1 MRIADAAGRYVQLTW
16 QGRELRG
23 ECPGCGLPSLCV
35 DPARE
40 RWRCF
45 SCGAHDTGD
54 PVEAFIRLARE
65 CGLQEGELREPLRP
79 ALRSMPRWE
88 RVRPPQGSYPE
99 LAPPWLGTPL
109 RVEEERD
116 EHGRH
121 SGYRAT
127 YPRMGSMRWIY
138 VRYAAHDPGHW
149 KVRRPPMR
157 ERLALRFPAIPGE
170 VAQRVQGRSR
180 VSVSEFLLDGEKR
193 SGHKAQ
199 AIAHAIRALGWQH
212 KREGTGRRQRY
223 YVRATMRAREGTAP

>member
-1 MRIADAAGRYVQLTW
+1 MRIEDAASRFVQLTW
-16 QGRELRG
+16 SGRELRG
-23 ECPGCGLPSLCV
+23 ECPGCGLPQLVV
-35 DPARE
+35 DPKRQH
-40 RWRCF
+40 WRCYG
-45 SCGAHDTGD
+45 CGEHERDDTAQG
-54 PVEAFIRLARE
+54 FLRLAQAR
-65 CGLQEGELREPLRP
+65 GLTEGEPREPLRP
-79 ALRSMPRWE
+79 APRPMPRWE
-88 RVRPPQGSYPE
+88 RVRPPQGSYPD
-99 LAPPWLGTPL
+99 LAPPWLGSPL

-121 SGYRAT
+121 CGYRAI

-138 VRYAAHDPGHW
+138 VRYVPHDPGHW
-149 KVRRPPMR
+149 KVRRPPMW

-223 YVRATMRAREGTAP
+223 YVRATMRAREGTAR